1 VAAGIQT
8 AWSIRGAR
16 TRVDRLRV
24 YDAPAGAAV
33 RVSCRGG
40 GCSFKAR
47 TFGVDGSGKV
57 PLTKLF
63 DRRLRRGARIEVRV
77 SVPGAIGKVVR
88 YRMRR
93 GKVPRARNLCLP
105 PGVTEPAR
113 C

>member
-1 VAAGIQT
+1 VAAEIQV

-24 YDAPAGAAV
+24 RDAPPGAAV
-33 RVSCRGG
+33 GVSCRGG

-47 TFGVDGSGKV
+47 AFGVDGSGKV
-57 PLTKLF
+57 PLTRLF
-63 DRRLRRGARIEVRV
+63 DRRLRPRTRIEVRV

-88 YRMRR
+88 YRTRR
-93 GKVPRARNLCLP
+93 GKLPQARKLCLP
-105 PGVTEPAR
+105 PGITEPAR